1 MTQYKCPE
9 KKSNSKR
16 STYYEKILYFLRGT
30 HKEEYHVQHDKKCVN
45 IVPAISKICFR
56 TNSYDSNKKLSEEK
70 PDKDGIENICDVIAI
85 EEEDYSVNT
94 AKKSIKTDN
103 NVKEPVLDN
112 IFKPDSLVDSLPE
125 VDPDLEVIKFRGKH
139 DRIIQNNL

>member
-1 MTQYKCPE
+1 M
-9 KKSNSKR
+9 
-16 STYYEKILYFLRGT
+16 
-30 HKEEYHVQHDKKCVN
+30 
-45 IVPAISKICFR
+45 
-56 TNSYDSNKKLSEEK
+56 
-70 PDKDGIENICDVIAI
+70 IAI

-112 IFKPDSLVDSLPE
+112 IFKPDSLVDSLPV